1 MVQIGIFWQVTPH
14 LNALGLVILI
24 TTVWNNS
31 LIFLRFVWHN
41 VTTAAEIEAVVQ
53 VCAAEIFIAH
63 KYCKNI
69 IFSNLV
75 ETSTIYPQ
83 PPNTCPLGPPIFQ
96 PVALQRGGCDS
107 TFLWSGINWLAHDK
121 LIANTL
127 LIICFFSP
135 SFDWPWRFSP
145 GTAYPCKIF
154 LSSSTN
160 YNALNLTLVNAQR
173 YANGWHYWATAG
185 LWQTVTVSDSGKHG
199 MTESSGELFLKTSEM
214 VPNGLNIPMYE
225 L

>member
-1 MVQIGIFWQVTPH
+1 MVQIGLFGQVTPH
-14 LNALGLVILI
+14 LKALGLVILI

-121 LIANTL
+121 LIANTNV
-127 LIICFFSP
+127 FFSHLHLIGRGGSVQVQLTHVK
-135 SFDWPWRFSP
+135 SF
-145 GTAYPCKIF
+145 
-154 LSSSTN
+154 
-160 YNALNLTLVNAQR
+160 
-173 YANGWHYWATAG
+173 WAAG
-185 LWQTVTVSDSGKHG
+185 PIIMQ
-199 MTESSGELFLKTSEM
+199 
-214 VPNGLNIPMYE
+214 
-225 L
+225 